1 MNPRDG
7 GRIRMKAMATAAG
20 ALPLVVVLAAAT
32 AGPVH
37 RLKSGE
43 SWRPRTT
50 INAPGVNGAILLQG
64 RVSNSRVGP
73 ARVRGAYRAIETA
86 GNGVLRNIRIDGL
99 EATDLQR
106 DGIRLRGSVDGV
118 TISNFTLRMRSAP
131 QARPHLPEG
140 IALMSGR
147 NITIR
152 DGRISGFRLRGT
164 KGKYPN
170 GDGIAAERA
179 VSDLRIERVEAND
192 NSDGGFDLKSR
203 STRLNALTARRNF
216 RNYRFWGDV
225 TAGTLMSVD
234 PRDAHIWAGKGAVV
248 RIDRLIA
255 RSRSKA
261 PLLRVEGAR
270 EVIIGRCEL
279 NLPKGTPLVVGAREG
294 ARIRL
299 GAGCRS

>member
-1 MNPRDG
+1 MNARDDG
-7 GRIRMKAMATAAG
+7 KARMKAIALAAG
-20 ALPLVVVLAAAT
+20 AVPLVMALAAAT

-43 SWRPRTT
+43 SWRPRAT

-64 RVSNSRVGP
+64 RVSDSRMGP
-73 ARVRGAYRAIETA
+73 ARIRGAYRAVETA
-86 GNGVLRNIRIDGL
+86 GNGVLRNVHIDGL
-99 EATDLQR
+99 EATNLQR

-140 IALMSGR
+140 IAIMSGR

-152 DGRISGFRLRGT
+152 DGRISGFRLRGA
-164 KGKYPN
+164 KGRYPN
-170 GDGIAAERA
+170 GDGIAAERG
-179 VSDLRIERVEAND
+179 VSSLRIERVEAND
-192 NSDGGFDLKSR
+192 NSDAGFDLKSR
-203 STRLNALTARRNF
+203 STRLNALTARRNY

-234 PRDAHIWAGKGAVV
+234 PRDAHVWAGKGAVV

-255 RSRSKA
+255 RSSGKA

-270 EVIIGRCEL
+270 EIVIGRCEL
-279 NLPKGTPLVVGAREG
+279 NLPKGTPIVAGARGG

-299 GAGCRS
+299 GVGCRT